1 MKSLL
6 LVLLALM
13 VSACA
18 YDPDT
23 RLRLLEGTSAPQT
36 TPSVTCSGFLQWS
49 DCYTLASRKCES
61 SYRVIQREEDLIS
74 QRRELFY
81 RCN

>member
-1 MKSLL
+1 MKPLM
-6 LVLLALM
+6 LVLLTYVLT
-13 VSACA
+13 ACTH
-18 YDPDT
+18 DPDA
-23 RLRLLEGTSAPQT
+23 RLRLLEGTSAHQT

-61 SYRVIQREEDLIS
+61 SYSVIQQQEDLIS
-74 QRRELFY
+74 QKRELFY